1 MGRFNLRVY
10 ALILN
15 EFGEILLSDEC
26 RFGTFFTKFPGGGVE
41 HGEGIKDALF
51 RELQEE
57 LELECTAADFFYVNE
72 FHQLSAFDQ
81 SNLVAFYYL
90 VKLKRAALPFD
101 ETYTIPFTAEQ
112 EKQRWVP
119 LLELKASALTFP
131 IDRIVLEKLKE
142 SDGARFSIS

>member
-1 MGRFNLRVY
+1 LGRFNLRVY
-10 ALILN
+10 ALVIN

-41 HGEGIKDALF
+41 PGEGIKDALF
-51 RELQEE
+51 RELREE
-57 LELECTAADFFYVNE
+57 LELECTAAEFFYVNE

-101 ETYTIPFTAEQ
+101 EKYTIPFKTEQ

-119 LLELKASALTFP
+119 LSELEACALTFP
-131 IDRIVLEKLKE
+131 IDKVVIEKLKVH
-142 SDGARFSIS
+142 RNQ

>member
-1 MGRFNLRVY
+1 LARFNLRVY

-41 HGEGIKDALF
+41 SGEGIKDALF

-57 LELECTAADFFYVNE
+57 LGLVLTSADFFYVNE

-81 SNLVAFYYL
+81 SNLVAFYYRI
-90 VKLKRAALPFD
+90 KLKRNELPFD
-101 ETYTIPFTAEQ
+101 EKYEFPFTEEQ
-112 EKQRWVP
+112 EKQRWVK
-119 LLELKASALTFP
+119 LQALESNALTFP
-131 IDRIVLEKLKE
+131 IDKIVLDKLKKI
-142 SDGARFSIS
+142 GPF

>member
-10 ALILN
+10 ALIIN
-15 EFGEILLSDEC
+15 EFGEILLADEC

-41 HGEGIKDALF
+41 HGEGIKDALL

-57 LELECTAADFFYVNE
+57 LVWVPTDANFFYVNE

-81 SNLVAFYYL
+81 SNLVAFYYTIH
-90 VKLKRAALPFD
+90 VQRSELPFC
-101 ETYTIPFTAEQ
+101 EKYMIPFSQEL

-119 LLELKASALTFP
+119 LSALEASALTFP

-142 SDGARFSIS
+142 SDGGRFSIS

>member
-10 ALILN
+10 ALIIN

-41 HGEGIKDALF
+41 TGEGIKDALC

-57 LELECTAADFFYVNE
+57 LELECTDVEFFYVNE

-90 VKLKRAALPFD
+90 VRLQKHDFPASEAYQTPF
-101 ETYTIPFTAEQ
+101 EVEQ
-112 EKQRWVP
+112 EKQRWISIQK
-119 LLELKASALTFP
+119 LNSEDLTFP
-131 IDRIVLEKLKE
+131 IDKIVLDRLQKTI
-142 SDGARFSIS
+142 RF

>member
-1 MGRFNLRVY
+1 LTRFNLRVY
-10 ALILN
+10 ALIIN

-41 HGEGIKDALF
+41 PGEGIKDALF
-51 RELQEE
+51 RELREE
-57 LELECTAADFFYVNE
+57 LELECTAAEFFYVNE

-101 ETYTIPFTAEQ
+101 EKYTIPFKTEQ

-119 LLELKASALTFP
+119 LSELEACALTFP
-131 IDRIVLEKLKE
+131 IDKVVIEKLKVH
-142 SDGARFSIS
+142 RNQ

>member
-1 MGRFNLRVY
+1 LGRFNLRVY
-10 ALILN
+10 ALIIN
-15 EFGEILLSDEC
+15 EFSEILLSDEC

-41 HGEGIKDALF
+41 HGEGIKDALL

-81 SNLVAFYYL
+81 SNLVAFYYTIH
-90 VKLKRAALPFD
+90 VQRSELPFC
-101 ETYTIPFTAEQ
+101 EKYMIPFSQEL

-119 LLELKASALTFP
+119 LSELEASALTFP

>member
-10 ALILN
+10 ALIIN

-41 HGEGIKDALF
+41 PGEGIKDALL
-51 RELQEE
+51 RELREE
-57 LELECTAADFFYVNE
+57 LELECTAAEFFYVNE

-90 VKLKRAALPFD
+90 VRLQKHDFPASEAYQTPF
-101 ETYTIPFTAEQ
+101 EVEQ
-112 EKQRWVP
+112 EKQRWISIQK
-119 LLELKASALTFP
+119 LNSEDLTFP
-131 IDRIVLEKLKE
+131 IDKIVLDRLQKII
-142 SDGARFSIS
+142 RF

>member
-1 MGRFNLRVY
+1 MTRFNLRVY
-10 ALILN
+10 ALIIN

-41 HGEGIKDALF
+41 PGEGIKDALF
-51 RELQEE
+51 RELREE
-57 LELECTAADFFYVNE
+57 LELECTAAEFFYVNE

-101 ETYTIPFTAEQ
+101 EKYTIPFKTEQ

-119 LLELKASALTFP
+119 LSELEACALTFP
-131 IDRIVLEKLKE
+131 IDKVVIEKLKVH
-142 SDGARFSIS
+142 RNQ

>member
-10 ALILN
+10 ALIIN

-41 HGEGIKDALF
+41 TGEGIKDALC

-57 LELECTAADFFYVNE
+57 LELECTDAEFFYVNE
-72 FHQLSAFDQ
+72 FHQASAFDQ

-90 VKLKRAALPFD
+90 IRLQKHDFPASDPYQTPF
-101 ETYTIPFTAEQ
+101 EIEQ
-112 EKQRWVP
+112 EKQRWISIQK
-119 LLELKASALTFP
+119 LNSEDLTFP
-131 IDRIVLEKLKE
+131 IDKIVLDKLKRT
-142 SDGARFSIS
+142 GHF